1 MYVSHLIY
9 PFFCCWTFRWLACP
23 GYFKWCCNHV
33 FFFIYSFI
41 WVYAPGMRLLGHIIV
56 LFLFFEVTCM
66 LFSIVAASIVHYI
79 PINSVGGLSFLYIL
93 QHFFFAD
100 FLMMGILTGI
110 RRYLFVSLT
119 CNSLIISDIGYW
131 ASIHV
136 FVSHLYVF
144 FGEMSI

>member
-1 MYVSHLIY
+1 MCHILFTHFSVVGHLGGLHVLAILNGAAIMY
-9 PFFCCWTFRWLACP
+9 
-23 GYFKWCCNHV
+23 

-66 LFSIVAASIVHYI
+66 LFSIVAASIIHYI
-79 PINSVGGLSFLYIL
+79 PVNSVGGLSFLYIL

-110 RRYLFVSLT
+110 RWYLFVSLT

-144 FGEMSI
+144 FGEMSN